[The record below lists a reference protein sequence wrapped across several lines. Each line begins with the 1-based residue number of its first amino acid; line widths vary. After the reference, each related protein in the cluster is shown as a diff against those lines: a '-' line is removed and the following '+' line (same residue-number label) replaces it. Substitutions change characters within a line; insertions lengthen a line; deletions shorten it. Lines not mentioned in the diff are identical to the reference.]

1 MQIDTTAPAP
11 RADLDDLAVE
21 SDCPAVEPCAR
32 RRGRPRSEAAEQA
45 IVTAVERLMEDGAGL
60 ADLSIEG
67 IASAAGVG
75 KATIYRRWP
84 NKEALLVD
92 VVARL
97 ESPEPEL
104 IGGTVREEL
113 VAMMEFMR
121 RRGLAKRSRW
131 VLKTALGQLNSWPE
145 LRTIYQQRVVEPRR
159 ELVRQIIRRGVAEG
173 VFRSDL
179 DIELLAEVVMGPI
192 LLRTVFWE
200 EAPLDDPAL
209 AEQLVDA
216 VLNGIAA
223 PAQAPAVVSPSGGE
237 SH

>member
-1 MQIDTTAPAP
+1 MQIDTTAPASP
-11 RADLDDLAVE
+11 AE
-21 SDCPAVEPCAR
+21 SHCPAAEPCAR

-45 IVTAVERLMEDGAGL
+45 IVAAIERLMEEGAGL

-67 IASAAGVG
+67 IAAAAGVG

-97 ESPEPEL
+97 EAPEPQL

-113 VAMMEFMR
+113 LAMMEFMR

-131 VLKTALGQLNSWPE
+131 VLKTALGQLNNWPE
-145 LRTIYQQRVVEPRR
+145 LRSMYQEQVIEPRR
-159 ELVRQIIRRGVAEG
+159 ELVRQVVRRGVAEG
-173 VFRSDL
+173 VIRSDL
-179 DIELLAEVVMGPI
+179 DTDLLSEVVMGPI

-200 EAPLDDPAL
+200 DAPLDDPAL

-223 PAQAPAVVSPSGGE
+223 PAPTAAPAAAAPSGGE